1 MKAVVF
7 GTGRIACGVLGEM
20 VRDAGWDLVLVGRNA
35 DAVDDLRRHDGY
47 RIRLV
52 DGNSATERTI
62 DGLTAVELGDRPTVL
77 RHLADAD
84 VVLTAVGS
92 GNLAGVAPV
101 IAEALERRT
110 APVDV
115 IACENHEVPGEL
127 LQRLVLSEAGDRTAV
142 LRHGFA
148 GGLVARAVA
157 QRTGGSADGDR
168 PYTFVG
174 DPVRRLDVDAGALR
188 NPPPPFEGLHAVHEF
203 AAYVQRKLFVF
214 SAGHATAAYLGHLKG
229 YRYVHAA
236 VRDPEIAGAVLNA
249 MAEGQA
255 GIAARYGAEFARFEG
270 TPRRTASIGRHLTV
284 VAPAHD
290 ASLHAILDR
299 FANAALCD
307 PVARVGRDPLRKL
320 QRDDRLVGAA
330 RLAASA
336 GVRPRH
342 LVTAAAAA
350 LCFEGLDDP
359 SAGILRDRV
368 RTDGVSAAL
377 AGACGLH
384 GSDGI
389 ADAVSAEWT
398 RLTGGAH
405 TSGNA
410 LLSIGH
416 ARWAWSA

>member
-7 GTGRIACGVLGEM
+7 GTGRIACGVLAEM

-35 DAVDDLRRHDGY
+35 EAVSHLHRHDGF

-52 DGNSATERTI
+52 DRSGATERAVT
-62 DGLTAVELGDRPTVL
+62 GLHAVELADRPTVL

-84 VVLTAVGS
+84 VVLTAVGA
-92 GNLAGVAPV
+92 GNLAGIAAV
-101 IAEALERRT
+101 IAEGLACRAT
-110 APVDV
+110 PVDV

-127 LQRLVLSEAGDRTAV
+127 LERLVVSEADDRAAV

-157 QRTGGSADGDR
+157 QRLGGGDE

-174 DPVRRLDVDAGALR
+174 DPVRRVDVDAAALR
-188 NPPPPFEGLHAVHEF
+188 NPAPPFAGLRAVHDF
-203 AAYVQRKLFVF
+203 RAYVQRKLFVF
-214 SAGHATAAYLGHLKG
+214 SAGHATAAYLGQLKG

-236 VRDPEIAGAVLNA
+236 VRDPEIASAVLNA

-255 GIAARYGAEFARFEG
+255 GIAARYGSAFARDEG
-270 TPRRTASIGRHLTV
+270 EPQRVASIGRHLSL

-307 PVARVGRDPLRKL
+307 PVSRVGRDPIRKL

-330 RLAASA
+330 RAAASA
-336 GVRPRH
+336 GIRPRH

-350 LCFEGLDDP
+350 LCFESADDP

-368 RTDGVSAAL
+368 RAEGVASAL
-377 AGACGLH
+377 ATACGLH
-384 GSDGI
+384 RNDGI
-389 ADAVSAEWT
+389 ADAVGAEWA
-398 RLTGGAH
+398 RLTGGEHPA
-405 TSGNA
+405 GNA